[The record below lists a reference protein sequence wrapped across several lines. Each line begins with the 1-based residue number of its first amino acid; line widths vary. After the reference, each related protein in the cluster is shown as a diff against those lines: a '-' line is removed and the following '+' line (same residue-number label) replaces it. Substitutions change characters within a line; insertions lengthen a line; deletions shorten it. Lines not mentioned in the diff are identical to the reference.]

1 MMKTKTFAGKVF
13 SIPLALI
20 IICTTVGTLLGSIP
34 AACAAGPEAITTVA
48 GNGTRGYSGDGGP
61 ATSAMLEA
69 PSGVTVDNSGNL
81 YIIDFKRIR
90 KVDTSGTIATAAGT
104 GISGY
109 SGDGG
114 PATEAR
120 LDMPQSVAVDVYG
133 NLYIADL
140 SNSIRKVDTNG
151 VIATI
156 AGNGR
161 YESGINPTFGGYGGD
176 GGPATGAYLNGPT
189 GLAID
194 NAGNI
199 YFSDL
204 DNYRIRKID
213 TKGVITTVA
222 GNGAYGY
229 TGDGGPATS
238 AEIGNISSVA
248 VDTSGNLYI
257 ADESHQVIRKIDTSG
272 IITTVA
278 GNGYIDPNN
287 LAAGGYSGDGGPA
300 TNAEL
305 SYPQGL
311 AVDASGNLYIADAD
325 NSRIRKVDKS
335 GIISTVAE
343 IYYPT
348 GLALDAAGNLYIS
361 EAFTNRIDELMATL
375 SPVLSTGNGQN
386 PIVFAIGRNSYSV
399 DGQTFAMDVAPFIL
413 NGRTLVPIRYL
424 ADALGAETGWD
435 PSAQAVFITKG
446 TNMVAL
452 MVGNSTLTITSIQF
466 NSQSTVMDVAPVI
479 ANGRTYLPARYVA
492 EAFGLNVSWDATTQA
507 IKVSQ

>member
-1 MMKTKTFAGKVF
+1 MIKTKVLAGKLL
-13 SIPLALI
+13 SLLLKLI
-20 IICTTVGTLLGSIP
+20 IICAAVGTLLVAS
-34 AACAAGPEAITTVA
+34 AAGSEAITTVA

-61 ATSAMLEA
+61 ATSAMLEG
-69 PSGVTVDNSGNL
+69 PGGITVDNSGNL

-90 KVDTSGTIATAAGT
+90 KVDTSSTITTVAGT

-120 LDMPQSVAVDVYG
+120 LDLPQSVAVDVYG

-140 SNSIRKVDTNG
+140 SNTIRKVDTNG
-151 VIATI
+151 IITTV
-156 AGNGR
+156 AGHGS
-161 YESGINPTFGGYGGD
+161 YSSGINPTFGGYYGD
-176 GGPATGAYLNGPT
+176 EGPATGAYLNSPT

-194 NAGNI
+194 TAGNI

-213 TKGVITTVA
+213 TKGVIATVA

-272 IITTVA
+272 MITTVA

-287 LAAGGYSGDGGPA
+287 LAAGGYSGDGGSA
-300 TNAEL
+300 DNAEL

-311 AVDASGNLYIADAD
+311 AVDASGNLYIADSD

-343 IYYPT
+343 MYYPT
-348 GLALDAAGNLYIS
+348 GLAVDAAGDLYIS
-361 EAFTNRIDELMATL
+361 ESFTRRIDELMAPL
-375 SPVLSTGNGQN
+375 SPVLSTGNGQSQ
-386 PIVFAIGRNSYSV
+386 IVFTLGRNSYTV
-399 DGQTFAMDVAPFIL
+399 DGQSFAMDATPFVSK
-413 NGRTLVPIRYL
+413 GRTLVPVRYL
-424 ADALGAETGWD
+424 ADALGAETGWV
-435 PSAQAVFITKG
+435 PESQTVVITKG
-446 TNMVAL
+446 TNMVRIAD
-452 MVGNSTLTITSIQF
+452 GADHWYYLTHPEIRSIYERRLRLDYNEQTSDGKQ
-466 NSQSTVMDVAPVI
+466 
-479 ANGRTYLPARYVA
+479 
-492 EAFGLNVSWDATTQA
+492 
-507 IKVSQ
+507 